1 MQLGIKVDTNLKFKV
16 IKHAI
21 IPTVL
26 EQNKVLIVL
35 NSAKFF

>member
-21 IPTVL
+21 IPKVF
-26 EQNKVLIVL
+26 EQIKVLIEL
-35 NSAKFF
+35 NSTIFF